1 MGEEPITATISSFE
15 VTSSGVVVKY
25 TVTGSTEEKSQT
37 LKFSEVTEEM
47 VELMKS
53 KDIKLVIDFV
63 NYSTAG
69 SDTIILTSAQMKA
82 IEYVLAHDFGVAS

>member
-1 MGEEPITATISSFE
+1 MCEETITATISSFE
-15 VTSSGVVVKY
+15 VTASNVIVYY
-25 TVTGSTEEKSQT
+25 TVPGSTEEKSQ
-37 LKFSEVTEEM
+37 KYDFDEVTEEWI
-47 VELMKS
+47 EIMKS

-82 IEYVLAHDFGVAS
+82 IEYVLEHDFGM